1 MTTAHDLGLA
11 AGTWNIDPVHSS
23 VAFSVRHMMVS
34 KVRGQFTEFN
44 GQILIAEEI
53 ESASVNVTIA
63 ASSVHTGNAQR
74 DGHLQSADFF
84 NAEADQNIEFRS
96 TGVTADGTDWKV
108 AGDLTV
114 NGISKPVVL
123 DVAFTGVGPD
133 GQGGQKAGFE
143 ATTVINRKDWNI
155 DFNMPLEG
163 GGVVIG
169 DKITITIDIEA
180 DLAA

>member
-1 MTTAHDLGLA
+1 MTTAQSLGLT
-11 AGTWNIDPVHSS
+11 AGTWNIDTVHSS

-34 KVRGQFTEFN
+34 KVKGSFKEFG
-44 GQILIAEEI
+44 GQIVVADEI
-53 ESASVNVTIA
+53 ENSSVSADIA

-84 NAEADQNIEFRS
+84 NAEANQHLTFRT
-96 TGVTADGTDWKV
+96 TGVTAAGSDWKV
-108 AGDLTV
+108 AGDLTI
-114 NGISKPVVL
+114 NGTTKPVVL
-123 DVAFTGVGPD
+123 DVAFNGVGPD

-155 DFNMPLEG
+155 NFNMPIEG

-169 DKITITIDIEA
+169 DKINITIDIEA
-180 DLAA
+180 DLQK